1 MMLDEYYDFDES
13 EVRMSKEALKDF
25 FGKFNAEELALLNKM
40 FGVDDSFVNGKEFGA
55 LNNDIKA
62 KGGNGFTSA
71 RTDVGSLD
79 TIMSKLNYL
88 NETELKYLYSALK
101 SADHDLGVV
110 VAYFEFE
117 GLQPDSKD
125 QLLLEEISQLKSAVH
140 TSIYSRIAARRKI

>member
-1 MMLDEYYDFDES
+1 MMSEEYYDFDES
-13 EVRMSKEALKDF
+13 EVRMDKEALKKF

-40 FGVDDSFVNGKEFGA
+40 FGVDDNFVNGKEYGA
-55 LNNDIKA
+55 LNNGIKE
-62 KGGNGFTSA
+62 KGGNGLTSVH
-71 RTDVGSLD
+71 TDVGSLD
-79 TIMSKLNYL
+79 TIISKLNCL

-117 GLQPDSKD
+117 GLQPDPKD

-140 TSIYSRIAARRKI
+140 TSIYSRISARRKI